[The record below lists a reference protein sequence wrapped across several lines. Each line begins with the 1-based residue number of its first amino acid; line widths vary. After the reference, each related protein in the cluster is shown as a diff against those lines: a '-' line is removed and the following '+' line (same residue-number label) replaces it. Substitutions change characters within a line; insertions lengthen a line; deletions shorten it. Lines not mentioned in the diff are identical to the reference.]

1 MSVLRNDIEES
12 IMTVDGEQ
20 WVVVYTR
27 KQAERKCSSIHL
39 VSATEHK
46 PSDLIEDRSW

>member
-12 IMTVDGEQ
+12 IMIVDDKL
-20 WVVVYTR
+20 WVVFYTR
-27 KQAERKCSSIHL
+27 QQTTRKCSLIHPM
-39 VSATEHK
+39 SATEHK

>member
-12 IMTVDGEQ
+12 IMTVYDKQ

-27 KQAERKCSSIHL
+27 QQTARKCSLIHL
-39 VSATEHK
+39 VSATENK